1 MTMIEYLLY
10 IARNKGFLLGEES
23 RLSEVSAEDI
33 LQMEKSYFIEIDYE
47 GNKVSSVSL
56 TDKGY
61 DYLVHLD

>member
-1 MTMIEYLLY
+1 MIEYLLY

-23 RLSEVSAEDI
+23 RLSEVSEEDI

-61 DYLVHLD
+61 DYLNHLD